1 MGKADFECLGKCEL
15 LTVKMR
21 AATHLP
27 SHKALIR
34 PSISVTGGRW
44 TCMVSIVCYHRL
56 LYGKLVRHIHRAFLH
71 FVSYRN
77 GSKIL
82 HENNVLLNCIMSALC
97 ASMEEC

>member
-1 MGKADFECLGKCEL
+1 
-15 LTVKMR
+15 
-21 AATHLP
+21 
-27 SHKALIR
+27 
-34 PSISVTGGRW
+34 
-44 TCMVSIVCYHRL
+44 MVSIVYHRL

-77 GSKIL
+77 GSKNL